1 MIKTCKMLPRHKTPN
16 YRQDRYGCWRPVLL
30 RQTRKDLDKSEIS
43 PPGGNRSRRVV
54 RHLPSAAL
62 AMLAYAFSQ
71 HDYRA
76 P

>member
-1 MIKTCKMLPRHKTPN
+1 MTPKHKTPN
-16 YRQDRYGCWRPVLL
+16 YRQDRYGCWRPVCL
-30 RQTRKDLDKSEIS
+30 RQTRKDLNKSEVVLPDDI
-43 PPGGNRSRRVV
+43 RVRRAR

-71 HDYRA
+71 FDSRA